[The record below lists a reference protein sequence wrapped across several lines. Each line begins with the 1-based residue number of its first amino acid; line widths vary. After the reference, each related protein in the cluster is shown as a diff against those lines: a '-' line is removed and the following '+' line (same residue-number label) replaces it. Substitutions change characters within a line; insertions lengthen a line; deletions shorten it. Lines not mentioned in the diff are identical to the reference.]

1 MIKFLINLY
10 RENIPYFI
18 AIKDTIDQVLELDYF
33 RTIAK
38 GTSIIGA
45 ICLLPRLPKIIDRLI
60 RKISTWGRY

>member
-18 AIKDTIDQVLELDYF
+18 TIKNTIDKMLEYDYF
-33 RTIAK
+33 KILAI
-38 GTSIIGA
+38 GGSIIGA
-45 ICLLPRLPKIIDRLI
+45 IRFLPRLPKIVDRLI